1 MNRTVLFAILIV
13 IIAGAGYYFYTK
25 TPSSPSPPPTVASP
39 TPSSSPPTL
48 PQFVLPTPAPVT
60 TKYLLTEQAILL
72 NFPAAPGLPYKT
84 FASKTVFDDLFK
96 KQQNSNILS
105 IMYRDGKSIDPPA
118 LGCYVLYTNIFTNSY
133 AGTDDTFSNEY
144 DIIGAY
150 FITTLLSLPNVS
162 LKYYDNLKKI
172 LITSDILTAVMTTWA
187 LTNTTNQFL
196 FSGGEMPMLLDD
208 FVPRISR
215 YLFSNY
221 ANRMINDYKNK
232 KANCK

>member
-1 MNRTVLFAILIV
+1 MNRPVLFAILIV
-13 IIAGAGYYFYTK
+13 ITIGIGYYFYTK
-25 TPSSPSPPPTVASP
+25 TSSPSSPQPPSPLSP
-39 TPSSSPPTL
+39 TPSSTPTL
-48 PQFVLPTPAPVT
+48 PPFVLPTPAPVV
-60 TKYLLTEQAILL
+60 TKYLLTEQTILL
-72 NFPAAPGLPYKT
+72 NFPAVPGLPYKT
-84 FASKTVFDDLFK
+84 FASQTVFDNLFK
-96 KQQNSNILS
+96 KQQNSNILTL
-105 IMYRDGKSIDPPA
+105 MYRDGKSIDPPA
-118 LGCYVLYTNIFTNSY
+118 FGCYALYTNTFTNAY

-172 LITSDILTAVMTTWA
+172 LITSDILALVMTTWA
-187 LTNTTNQFL
+187 LTNPTNRFL

-215 YLFSNY
+215 YLFANY
-221 ANRMINDYKNK
+221 ANRMIVDYKTK

>member
-1 MNRTVLFAILIV
+1 MNRSVLFAILIV
-13 IIAGAGYYFYTK
+13 IAIGVGYYFYTK
-25 TPSSPSPPPTVASP
+25 TPPPSSPQSPAPLSP
-39 TPSSSPPTL
+39 TPSTPTL
-48 PQFVLPTPAPVT
+48 PPFVLPTPAPVI

-72 NFPAAPGLPYKT
+72 NFPASPGQPYKT
-84 FASKTVFDDLFK
+84 FASQTVFDSLFK

-105 IMYRDGKSIDPPA
+105 LMYKDGKSIDPPA
-118 LGCYVLYTNIFTNSY
+118 FGCYALYTNIFTNAYS
-133 AGTDDTFSNEY
+133 GTDDTFSNEY

-150 FITTLLSLPNVS
+150 FITSLLSLPNVS

-172 LITSDILTAVMTTWA
+172 LITADVLTLVMTTWG
-187 LTNTTNQFL
+187 LTNPTNQFL

-215 YLFSNY
+215 YLFANY
-221 ANRMINDYKNK
+221 ANRMITDYKTK

>member
-1 MNRTVLFAILIV
+1 MNRSILFAILIV
-13 IIAGAGYYFYTK
+13 IAIGVGYYFYTK
-25 TPSSPSPPPTVASP
+25 TPLPSPPPPVQSP
-39 TPSSSPPTL
+39 TPSSTPTL
-48 PQFVLPTPAPVT
+48 PPFVLPTPAPVT

-72 NFPAAPGLPYKT
+72 NFPAAPGAPYKT
-84 FASKTVFDDLFK
+84 FASQTVFDNLFK
-96 KQQNSNILS
+96 KQQNSNILTV
-105 IMYRDGKSIDPPA
+105 MYKDGKSIDPPA
-118 LGCYVLYTNIFTNSY
+118 FGCYALYTNTFTNAYS
-133 AGTDDTFSNEY
+133 GTDDTFSNEY

-172 LITSDILTAVMTTWA
+172 LITSDILALVMTTWG
-187 LTNTTNQFL
+187 LTNSTNRFL

-221 ANRMINDYKNK
+221 ANRMQTDYKTK